1 MQYTIAINDSNV
13 SASQLNMVLT
23 IDKTLD
29 YGSFVVRNNVANPYL
44 VGDLVDIDIT
54 DGTNTNSYHF
64 IVSAD
69 DVTQLPNGKYL
80 HEIDIIELT
89 KILEWQT
96 ETVRTFTQPP
106 GQSDR
111 LTLFD
116 VVTRLQLTAPI
127 EEQDDVSTTR
137 IFRIDNDLRTA
148 LLAFESPEFVFNNKN
163 LKEIL
168 MEVFDFV
175 NAIPRLTKVSGQ
187 TVLVGD
193 FFNEKGS
200 LVTENAFSSM
210 ERFNINGF
218 STALDADIKNLY
230 DGLTSVIEPSD
241 GEYKKLT
248 SIDGDLTTDTAIIGT
263 DFPIVNIESV
273 KVRVN
278 LIPTGQVLYNNPNLV
293 ILNNVEV
300 DITDQVVE
308 KEVWEDLT
316 NKGLTASYK
325 DGDFRD
331 NTLYFERFKPNIKG
345 IYDEVGSLSGASIIP
360 GSDKILAVV
369 QRAVVKNEM
378 TYDDDGTPVD
388 LEVLSIADDFYDIRF
403 QIKYKAQFDSRTQVK
418 RLDTDKI
425 KYQSASYTGQ
435 TDNVVR
441 ADRALSRLFKLQQL
455 LGNAEIMTAERLTD
469 LTDLHNLSDYNA
481 NDYIITTIELQCEKN
496 YIIAKYM
503 WSQYYQKVSEFI
515 GLNSDLRSNLFA
527 IPNDTYR
534 RNVHIENFV
543 QVGTTSKAVDSVFTQ
558 RGINVFMNTFSNT
571 QAVLFN
577 RPTNVMA
584 FENPTVKGLDTDTFT
599 IVKPVA
605 KYGGSNSINLHVDF
619 SSAASAGWRVSRE
632 IDTITINRE
641 QEENQEQETELKW
654 YETLWEL
661 VKMGWNVG
669 PKGIQTTSPTLTQ
682 NSFTG
687 SFGKPVSDAVYYT
700 DHLGRVFTFGFQMA
714 YKTRI
719 ITPQIFPV
727 VEKTLISEPYIDTPQ
742 YLVYKDPREEL
753 AVTFTLQVLP
763 EKDLE
768 QTIVIGTYMTEK
780 NNLIVATSTDN
791 NQFEVVGT
799 NTPYDYAQNRF
810 SRASDVIL
818 AQTYTV
824 NKTNRTL
831 TLSSNVTSYT
841 TWAIRK
847 IDTKELVI
855 AVNQGATPISTLYF
869 NFVKKQTGI
878 TYPSESTTVPILVAR
893 PVNIQLIPPSNNPT
907 ASTIQIVWVD
917 GNSDP
922 VSDEFEIGI
931 SSNLVDWTSA
941 TQAPGVTNSFTFS
954 NLLPLTNYTI
964 RIRAKISESY
974 SEWAYFEATTIKA
987 APGKVQ
993 NVTTTLI
1000 SERRVLIKWD
1010 ETADDVF
1017 LYRIEASESSG
1028 FSPLITGGTKQTFF
1042 NIVATEFNWLNADID
1057 YDTTYYF
1064 RVRALRDGQ
1073 FGEYSDTVSI
1083 TTSEEPL
1090 TSAPLITNVV
1100 VDGSS
1105 VEYTLINTD
1114 DQLVTIFSDLSNGST
1129 SRQTNVRPNEAVNVT
1144 QTFTDSDSAIFA
1156 KAKAA
1161 LKDDSR
1167 IVSFVFAAEEA
1178 PNDPTILTGGDG
1190 LSAIAGFNILTFRYS
1205 NALVPVDGFVV
1216 ERNPNLQNSASFGLI
1231 SDLIPPI
1238 GRNFVGSNEDEYRF
1252 IDSRINSG
1260 QSYTYRVKS
1269 INRRGEG
1276 VSTERTITSAQS
1288 VPNAPSSLS
1297 LVGVLAGDPGEGVV
1311 AIEWTRNST
1320 DEDGFLVQ
1328 RKLSTQGAESW
1339 ADVGGTARAETFFE
1353 EVIDG
1358 DPDTDYDY
1366 RILAYNEFGNS
1377 TPSNTLEVNVA

>member
-13 SASQLNMVLT
+13 SASQLNLVLT

-69 DVTQLPNGKYL
+69 DVTELPNGKYL

-106 GQSDR
+106 GQNDR

-127 EEQDDVSTTR
+127 EEQDDVDDTR

-148 LLAFESPEFVFNNKN
+148 LLAVESPEFVFNNKN

-168 MEVFDFV
+168 IEVFDFI
-175 NAIPRLTKVSGQ
+175 NAIPRLTRVSGQ
-187 TVLVGD
+187 TVLIGD

-200 LVTENAFSSM
+200 LVTENAFTRM
-210 ERFNINGF
+210 QRFNINGF

-230 DGLTSVIEPSD
+230 DGLTTVIEPSD

-273 KVRVN
+273 KVRAN

-345 IYDEVGSLSGASIIP
+345 IYDEVGALSGASIIP

-378 TYDDDGTPVD
+378 TYDDNGTPVD

-403 QIKYKAQFDSRTQVK
+403 QITYKAQFDSRTQVK

-425 KYQSASYTGQ
+425 KYQSAAYTGQ

-469 LTDLHNLSDYNA
+469 LTDLHNLSDYNS

-534 RNVHIENFV
+534 RNVYIENFV

-558 RGINVFMNTFSNT
+558 RGINVFMNTFNNT

-577 RPTNVMA
+577 RPVNVMA
-584 FENPTVKGLDTDTFT
+584 FENPTVKGLDTNTFT

-605 KYGGSNSINLHVDF
+605 KYGGTNSINLHVDF

-641 QEENQEQETELKW
+641 QEENEEQETQLKW

-661 VKMGWNVG
+661 VKMGWNIG

-714 YKTRI
+714 YKTD
-719 ITPQIFPV
+719 ITSPQIFPV
-727 VEKTLISEPYIDTPQ
+727 VEKTLISEPYINTPQ

-768 QTIVIGTYMTEK
+768 QTVIIGTYMTEK
-780 NNLIVATSTDN
+780 NNLIVGTSTDN

-818 AQTYTV
+818 AQTYTI
-824 NKTNRTL
+824 NATNRTL
-831 TLSSNVTSYT
+831 TLSSNVTGYT

-847 IDTKELVI
+847 KDTKELVV
-855 AVNQGATPISTLYF
+855 AVNQGSTPISTLYF

-893 PVNIQLIPPSNNPT
+893 PTQIALDPGNAIT
-907 ASTIQIVWVD
+907 DSTISILWVD
-917 GNSDP
+917 GNSSP
-922 VSDEFEIGI
+922 ASDEFEIGI

-964 RIRAKISESY
+964 RIRAKINDDY

-987 APGKVQ
+987 APAQVA
-993 NVTTTLI
+993 NVTATLL
-1000 SERRVLIKWD
+1000 SERRILIEWD
-1010 ETADDVF
+1010 EAADDIF
-1017 LYRIEASESSG
+1017 SYRIEASASNT
-1028 FSPLITGGTKQTFF
+1028 FSPLITGGLKATFF
-1042 NIVATEFNWLNADID
+1042 NNTSVVFDWLNADIE

-1064 RVRALRDGQ
+1064 RVRALRNGQ
-1073 FGEYSDTVSI
+1073 FGSYSSTVSI
-1083 TTSEEPL
+1083 TTSDSPI
-1090 TSAPLITNVV
+1090 TSAPIITNVNV
-1100 VDGSS
+1100 SGSS
-1105 VEYTLINTD
+1105 VSYTLVNTD
-1114 DQLVTIFSDLSNGST
+1114 NQLVTLFSDFSNATT
-1129 SRQTNVRPNEAVNVT
+1129 SRATNVRPNEAVSVT
-1144 QTFTDSDSAIFA
+1144 QSFTSSDNTIFA
-1156 KAKAA
+1156 KAKAE
-1161 LKDDSR
+1161 LKDNSEV
-1167 IVSFVFAAEEA
+1167 VSVPFAAEEA
-1178 PNDPTILTGGDG
+1178 PDAPGIPVGGLVSESGLTTVSWVVNSG
-1190 LSAIAGFNILTFRYS
+1190 S
-1205 NALVPVDGFVV
+1205 PEPDGFII
-1216 ERNPNLQNSASFGLI
+1216 ERNPDRRNVAQWGII
-1231 SDLIPPI
+1231 SDTVPPTA
-1238 GRNFVGSNEDEYRF
+1238 RSYLDTTF
-1252 IDSRINSG
+1252 IAAETT
-1260 QSYTYRVKS
+1260 YTYRV
-1269 INRRGEG
+1269 IAYNRIGSATSNERSVTTIAMKPAAPTIGAVQQTTIIDANTASTVITWSRNSTNETGFIIEYRETSTMASFVVLDGAGEG
-1276 VSTERTITSAQS
+1276 ASSKYVIFDR
-1288 VPNAPSSLS
+1288 VPSGTKSYIFRVKAFNEFGESAPSSEAL
-1297 LVGVLAGDPGEGVV
+1297 
-1311 AIEWTRNST
+1311 
-1320 DEDGFLVQ
+1320 
-1328 RKLSTQGAESW
+1328 
-1339 ADVGGTARAETFFE
+1339 
-1353 EVIDG
+1353 
-1358 DPDTDYDY
+1358 
-1366 RILAYNEFGNS
+1366 ILI
-1377 TPSNTLEVNVA
+1377 